1 MRILIAGLSTRAIAE
16 SAASGNRQVV
26 TLDYFGDRDQR
37 ALVENYALLR
47 DFELPF
53 GAEALLQA
61 SQGLEYDA
69 LVYISN
75 LENHPDVV
83 AEMSRGRLL
92 LGNDP
97 TTLRQVRNWHV
108 LRSFC
113 RGAGIPVPETLLPGE
128 EETAN
133 PGADWLVKPQHSG
146 GGHGIKPWDGAP
158 LAPGTLLQRRIAGLA
173 ASAAFAADGRRSVLL
188 GLTEQLIG
196 RPELGAEG
204 FAWCGNLLPLAVGQ
218 REGPPSWSNV
228 SSPRKPA
235 AAGALL
241 RTVAQITNQLT
252 QKFGLRG
259 LNGIDFV
266 VEQGPRHLQPV
277 LVEVNPRYTASMEL
291 VERAY
296 GQCMFAVHLEA
307 MAGRL
312 PAVELAASQDGPFF
326 GKGIVFARQ
335 RATAPETENWVAQ
348 GRRDIPYPGETI
360 DAGHPVCTVLSKG
373 DTRQECWRNL
383 AEAADAVRREM
394 AIG

>member
-1 MRILIAGLSTRAIAE
+1 VHILIAGLSTRAIAE
-16 SAASGNRQVV
+16 SAAHSDREIV

-53 GAEALLQA
+53 GAESLLQA
-61 SQGLEYDA
+61 SQGIEYDA

-75 LENHPDVV
+75 LENHPDIV

-97 TTLRQVRNWHV
+97 ATLRQARNWHV

-113 RGAGIPVPETLLPGE
+113 REAGIPFPETRLPGE
-128 EETAN
+128 EDGAD
-133 PGADWLVKPQHSG
+133 PGTDWLVKPQHSG
-146 GGHGIKPWDGAP
+146 GGHGIKPWGGTP
-158 LAPGTLLQRRIAGLA
+158 LTEGTFLQRRIAGLA
-173 ASAAFAADGRRSVLL
+173 ASAAFVADGRHCVLL

-196 RPELGAEG
+196 RPELGAKG
-204 FAWCGNLLPLAVGQ
+204 MAWCGNLLPLAVGQ
-218 REGPPSWSNV
+218 G
-228 SSPRKPA
+228 
-235 AAGALL
+235 GALL
-241 RTVAQITNQLT
+241 FAVAQIANQLT
-252 QKFGLRG
+252 QRFGLRG

-266 VEQGPRHLQPV
+266 VQEREGSLQPV

-296 GQCMFAVHLEA
+296 GRSMFATHIEA
-307 MAGRL
+307 LAGRL
-312 PAVELAASQDGPFF
+312 PASELANQEGPFF

-335 RATAPETENWVAQ
+335 RVTVPNTEDWLEQ
-348 GRRDIPYPGETI
+348 GRRDIPHSGETI
-360 DAGHPVCTVLSKG
+360 GAGHPVCTVLSQG
-373 DTRQECWRNL
+373 ETRKECWGNL
-383 AEAADAVRREM
+383 VRAADAVQREM